1 MMEVSVNILDFDQ
14 VYQMQTYFKEA
25 HYEWIKLSDIRNTN
39 RYCESKALASIAKRL
54 KKRKYRGITFIGSG
68 NYHYVT
74 YLLMKDVKAPFTLI
88 LFDHHT
94 DMKDAPCES
103 LVTCGSWV
111 SKSLERLPMLKK
123 VIIIGTREDLLESI
137 PSYLNEKV
145 LILSKEQM
153 GQASIK
159 EYIKSSI
166 STYNVYISIDKDVL
180 GKSEAVTNWDQ
191 GNMKLMQLLNLIKY
205 IAKNKR
211 ICGIDVCGEYPY
223 SPVLNCY
230 PESLEAVRK
239 NNRANLTILNTINK
253 LEKKIS

>member
-1 MMEVSVNILDFDQ
+1 MEVSVNILDFDQ

-39 RYCESKALASIAKRL
+39 RYCEARALASIAKRL
-54 KKRKYRGITFIGSG
+54 ENRKDRGITFIGSG

-74 YLLMKDVKAPFTLI
+74 YLLMKDVQAPFTLI

-111 SKSLERLPMLKK
+111 LRALKRLPMLKK
-123 VIIIGTREDLLESI
+123 VIIVGTREDLLESI
-137 PSYLNEKV
+137 PSYLNKKV
-145 LILSKEQM
+145 LILSEEQI
-153 GQASIK
+153 GQADIQR
-159 EYIKSSI
+159 YIKSAI

-191 GNMKLMQLLNLIKY
+191 GNMKLMQLLSLVKY
-205 IAKNKR
+205 IAKSKR

-223 SPVLNCY
+223 NPVLNFY
-230 PESLEAVRK
+230 PESLEAIRK
-239 NNRANLTILNTINK
+239 NNRANLTILNTINN
-253 LEKKIS
+253 LEQRIS